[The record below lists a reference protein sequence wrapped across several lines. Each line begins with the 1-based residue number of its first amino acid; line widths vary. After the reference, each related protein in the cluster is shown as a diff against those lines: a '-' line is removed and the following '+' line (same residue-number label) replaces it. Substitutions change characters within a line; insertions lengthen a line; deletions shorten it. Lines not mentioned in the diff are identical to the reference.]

1 MDYFTYQKEGDHY
14 NLGDYGKLISD
25 IPYDDLSDK
34 NTLDLYLPEI
44 HDEVIPLVIFIHGG
58 AFVKGDKARHLGG
71 ALQVLQRGYA
81 LASVNYRLND
91 EVRYPG
97 FIRDVCEA
105 IKYLMYHKN
114 DYQLD
119 DKHIVLWGDTHGGY
133 IASKIAI
140 EGFHEASFLSNTKFP
155 QIEIAVQGVVS
166 FYAPID
172 LYDYYKR
179 QMDKNEFFK
188 WNDKVVDEV
197 TFGLEKERL
206 LEFLKQLNFLE
217 KIKETIPPFYLLHG
231 CKDDNIPQEYTK
243 KFYKALKQKKV
254 PVILDMVE
262 DGIHG
267 IDFYD
272 EEKYNEPI
280 MRFIDNVM
288 HDKVIYETK

>member
-1 MDYFTYQKEGDHY
+1 MGYFIYLKEDDHY
-14 NLGDYGKLISD
+14 NLGNYGKLISN

-34 NTLDLYLPEI
+34 NTLDLYLPNV
-44 HDEVIPLVIFIHGG
+44 HNKVIPLVIFIHGG
-58 AFVKGDKARHLGG
+58 AFVKGDKTRHLGG

-91 EVRYPG
+91 EVQYPG

-105 IKYLMYHKN
+105 IKYLKYHKN

-119 DKHIVLWGDTHGGY
+119 SEHIVLWGDTHGGY

-140 EGFHEASFLSNTKFP
+140 EGFYEELSNTKFP
-155 QIEIAVQGVVS
+155 QIETTVQGVVS

-188 WNDKVVDEV
+188 WNDKVIDEV
-197 TFGLEKERL
+197 TFGLKKEQL
-206 LEFLKQLNFLE
+206 LEFLKQLDFLG
-217 KIKETIPPFYLLHG
+217 KIKETTPPFYLLHG
-231 CKDDNIPQEYTK
+231 CKDYHIPQEYTK
-243 KFYKALKQKKV
+243 RFYDALKQKQISV
-254 PVILDMVE
+254 FLDMVE
-262 DGIHG
+262 EGIHG

-280 MRFIDNVM
+280 MKFIDDVM
-288 HDKVIYETK
+288 HDKFIYETK